1 MKIRFTRSLS
11 ILFGTLFMMA
21 LAILSST
28 AAFADS
34 PSGSTIV
41 NGAGSVT
48 EAATAPTIPSVTLN
62 GLDQT
67 VSYTL
72 PITVVDATGTGNGWN
87 LTITS
92 TAFSTGGESPHTL
105 ADDASRITS
114 VSSACAV
121 SGTTCTDTNDNSVS
135 YPLALPAGA
144 TAPTAVKFFST
155 AADSGMGKFTITPTV
170 SLAVPANVYASNSG
184 YSSTITV
191 AVVSGP

>member
-1 MKIRFTRSLS
+1 MKFRFTRSLS

-34 PSGSTIV
+34 TPGSTIV

-48 EAATAPTIPSVTLN
+48 EAVTAPTIPSVNLN

-92 TAFSTGGESPHTL
+92 TAFSTSGDSPHTL
-105 ADDASRITS
+105 ANNASTISS
-114 VSSACAV
+114 VASACAV
-121 SGTTCTDTNDNSVS
+121 SGTTCTDTSGNSVS
-135 YPLALPAGA
+135 YPLGVPAGA
-144 TAPTAVKFFST
+144 TAPSAVKFFSA
-155 AADSGMGKFTITPTV
+155 AADSGMGKFTITPTI
-170 SLAVPANVYASNSG
+170 SLAIPANTYASSS
-184 YSSTITV
+184 YSSTISV

>member
-1 MKIRFTRSLS
+1 MKIRFARSLS
-11 ILFGTLFMMA
+11 ILFGTFFMMA

-34 PSGSTIV
+34 TPGSTIV

-48 EAATAPTIPSVTLN
+48 EAVTAPTIPTVTL
-62 GLDQT
+62 GGVDQT
-67 VSYTL
+67 IDFTL

-92 TAFSTGGESPHTL
+92 TTFSTGGGSPHTL
-105 ADDASRITS
+105 STGASTITG
-114 VSSACAV
+114 VTATCV
-121 SGTTCTDTNDNSVS
+121 SGSTCTSATNAIT
-135 YPLALPAGA
+135 YPLAVPAGA
-144 TAPTAVKFFST
+144 TAPTASKFFN
-155 AADSGMGKFTITPTV
+155 AAVSSGLGKFTITPTI
-170 SLAVPANVYASNSG
+170 AVNIPANTYASASG

>member
-170 SLAVPANVYASNSG
+170 SLAIPANTYASNSG

>member
-41 NGAGSVT
+41 NGAGNVT

-67 VSYTL
+67 VNYTL

-92 TAFSTGGESPHTL
+92 TTFSTGGNSPHTL
-105 ADDASRITS
+105 ANDASSITG
-114 VSSACAV
+114 VSSSCAV

-170 SLAVPANVYASNSG
+170 SLAVPANAYASNSG

>member
-48 EAATAPTIPSVTLN
+48 EAATTPTIPSVTLN
-62 GLDQT
+62 GVDQT
-67 VSYTL
+67 VNYTL

-87 LTITS
+87 LSITS
-92 TAFSTGGESPHTL
+92 TAFSTGGDNPHAL
-105 ADDASRITS
+105 PDDASTITN
-114 VSSACAV
+114 VASSCFG
-121 SGTTCTDTNDNSVS
+121 SGSTCTDTNGNSVS
-135 YPLALPAGA
+135 YPLGVPAGA
-144 TAPTAVKFFST
+144 TAPSAMKFFST
-155 AADSGMGKFTITPTV
+155 AADSGMGKFTITPTI
-170 SLAVPANVYASNSG
+170 SLAVPANTYASSS